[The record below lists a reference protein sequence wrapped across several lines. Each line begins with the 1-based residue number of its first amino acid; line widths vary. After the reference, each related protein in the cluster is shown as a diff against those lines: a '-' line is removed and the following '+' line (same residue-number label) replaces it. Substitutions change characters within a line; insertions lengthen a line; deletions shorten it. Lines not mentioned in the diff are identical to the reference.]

1 MAQIQS
7 RTLDLNQIMSA
18 YAPFFAQQAEAQKD
32 WRDRM
37 VAIGSLEDLANR
49 VSKDSQTYKDYI
61 KYRDELERYGT
72 DIMRGSHVPGVMSDW
87 AAAIFKDYGRITGKM
102 ERINK
107 DIEQSRTERAAN
119 MQSHPGAIFQQ
130 NDIYDNIDAV
140 ASGKAH
146 INNRF
151 TDSDTITKIMQTQA
165 EYIGQALDEFLQFN
179 PIALTQ
185 GYSLEAIQRGGVAPD
200 VLYDIWTQGYSSKL
214 DDKTNGLIKQFMQN
228 AKDAIGY
235 EQFDDMGK
243 GQIDGFA
250 LNTLTAML
258 RKNKFN
264 VIDSGEATRQ
274 QLAIQ
279 RENML
284 TSRMRANKSSNN
296 DDYDGTGNQAEL
308 AKKYEGQHNGGKTTP
323 EPKPEQKTTSRVPE
337 PKNGGNPQK
346 EERRSKT
353 ITLS

>member
-61 KYRDELERYGT
+61 SYRDRLEQYGT
-72 DIMRGSHVPGVMSDW
+72 DIMRGSHVPGVMSDQ

-165 EYIGQALDEFLQFN
+165 EYIGQALDNFLEFN
-179 PIALTQ
+179 PIALTD
-185 GYSLEAIQRGGVAPD
+185 GYSLEAIQRGGVSPD

-235 EQFDDMGK
+235 NQFDAIGK
-243 GQIDGFA
+243 GQIDGVA

-264 VIDSGEATRQ
+264 VIDSGKATRDQ
-274 QLAIQ
+274 IASHE
-279 RENML
+279 RMATMRKKSSSSNEN
-284 TSRMRANKSSNN
+284 SDRDSGVNYDAYAAQNSEGNKSEESGKSVKDNTPKK
-296 DDYDGTGNQAEL
+296 DG
-308 AKKYEGQHNGGKTTP
+308 KKPKSGTNEREGLKFGKNAG
-323 EPKPEQKTTSRVPE
+323 K
-337 PKNGGNPQK
+337 
-346 EERRSKT
+346 
-353 ITLS
+353 